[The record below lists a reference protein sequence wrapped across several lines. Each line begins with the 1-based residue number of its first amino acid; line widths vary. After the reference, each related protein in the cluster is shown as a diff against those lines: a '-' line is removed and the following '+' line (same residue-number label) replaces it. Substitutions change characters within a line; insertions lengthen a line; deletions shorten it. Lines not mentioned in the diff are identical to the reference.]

1 MTGSLTVSLDGIT
14 DLPRGHVAT
23 IKTYLAM
30 DRPAIAPTA
39 PEPGPARLA
48 RLTGADHARYRALF
62 RTLGTRWLW
71 WSRLLLTEVAL
82 QAILDD
88 PAVEAFA
95 LVDHGRDIGLL
106 ELDFHGTPVAD
117 LAFLG
122 LIEGQTGKGTGRWLM
137 DEAKARVWSRPGVT
151 RLTVNTCTLDS
162 PQALGFYRA
171 HGFSAEKQ
179 AVEMV
184 PDPRLTGLLPA
195 GAAPH
200 IPLLP

>member
-1 MTGSLTVSLDGIT
+1 MTGNLTASLDGIT

-30 DRPAIAPTA
+30 DRPATA
-39 PEPGPARLA
+39 PAAPAAGPVRLV
-48 RLTGADHARYRALF
+48 RLTGAEHARYRALF
-62 RTLGTRWLW
+62 RALGTRWLW
-71 WSRLLLTEVAL
+71 WSRLMLAEAAL
-82 QAILDD
+82 QAVLDD
-88 PAVEAFA
+88 PAVEAYA
-95 LVDHGRDIGLL
+95 LTGNGADIGLL
-106 ELDFHGTPVAD
+106 ELDFRGGPEVD

-122 LIEGQTGKGTGRWLM
+122 LIDGHTGKGTGRWLM

-171 HGFSAEKQ
+171 HGFCVDRQ
-179 AVEMV
+179 AVEIV
-184 PDPRLTGLLPA
+184 PDPRLTGLLPP

-200 IPLLP
+200 IPLLG